1 MKAHKHKTNGDQFF
15 DTSQQD
21 SSQKFGTFHGVF
33 RPTLL
38 TIIGVM
44 LYLREG
50 WLVGNA
56 GLVGAILVILT
67 AFLITGT
74 TALSISSITSNTR
87 VGSGGVFALISQ
99 SLGLEI
105 GGAIGIPLYL
115 AQGLSAAMYIH
126 GFAEGWLFLFP
137 EHEPF
142 IGVILVVTFTL
153 ALAMVYIST
162 KFAFKVQLLVMT
174 LILAAFTSM
183 YFGIQSN
190 NSVVHK
196 PEVFGNF
203 SNGSFWDLFAVFF
216 PAATGIMVGA
226 SMSGDLRE
234 PKRSI
239 PKGTLGAWGVALTI
253 YILGACYYALV
264 AAPLELQQNTT
275 VGIEHSHWPE
285 LVLIG
290 LLASCFT
297 ATLSSLA
304 ASPRVLQA
312 LGQHSII
319 PRGKWFAEERK
330 GEPRNA
336 MLITGIMVLVAT
348 LAGDLNAL
356 ARLLTMFFL
365 ITYFS
370 INLVLVIEQYLNLI
384 SFRPQF
390 RIHKLI
396 PIIGSLTSLTAIII
410 ISPVLGLSSI
420 AIIIFIYSY
429 LDRRQLDTPW
439 ETVHSGLFVSIANW
453 AAKKV
458 SLSGLETPKRSWKP
472 DIMVPVERDT
482 YFEGV
487 FRFLHALCYSQGSIQ
502 IVGLSYDE
510 SDKSQFQHI
519 DDLTEDMRKQKI
531 FTSSAIME
539 THRYET
545 GLGAAVSLLQGS
557 FFKPNTVF
565 ENVLNHTDEELKTLV
580 KVAQKNQIALLLY
593 CPHKD
598 MGLGR
603 EKNINLWV
611 RDQSPDWRLGM
622 ELASLDYALLVSH
635 QLKKNWNAEVN
646 LLCVVED
653 EQHINMA
660 EDFLNALLDVTRMS
674 SHMNIEV
681 SNDNFMNYL
690 SKAPRADLNIF
701 GISANVNRQAMMNIM
716 STSNSSCLFV
726 LDSGNESAMA

>member
-1 MKAHKHKTNGDQFF
+1 
-15 DTSQQD
+15 
-21 SSQKFGTFHGVF
+21 
-33 RPTLL
+33 
-38 TIIGVM
+38 M

-56 GLVGAILVILT
+56 GLVGSILVILT
-67 AFLITGT
+67 AFLITGA

-137 EHEPF
+137 EHQPF
-142 IGVILVVTFTL
+142 IGIILVVTFSL

-183 YFGIQSN
+183 YFGIQHTGATI
-190 NSVVHK
+190 HK

-203 SNGSFWDLFAVFF
+203 SSGSFWDLFAVFF

-234 PKRSI
+234 PKRAI
-239 PKGTLGAWGVALTI
+239 PRGTLGAWGVALVI

-264 AAPLELQQNTT
+264 ASPTELQNNTT
-275 VGIEHSHWPE
+275 VGIEHSRWPVI
-285 LVLIG
+285 VLIG

-319 PRGKWFAEERK
+319 PRGHWFANERK

-336 MLITGIMVLVAT
+336 MLVTGIMVLIAT

-510 SDKSQFQHI
+510 SDQSQFQHI
-519 DDLTEDMRKQKI
+519 DDLTEDMRNQKI

-565 ENVLNHTDEELKTLV
+565 ENVLNHTDEELKALV

-593 CPHKD
+593 CPHED

-646 LLCVVED
+646 LLCVVE
-653 EQHINMA
+653 EMRHVLMA
-660 EDFLNALLDVTRMS
+660 EDFLHALLDVTRMS
-674 SHMNIEV
+674 SHMSIEV
-681 SNDNFMNYL
+681 AHDKFMNYL
-690 SKAPRADLNIF
+690 TKAPRADLNIF
-701 GISANVNRQAMMNIM
+701 GISADVNRQSMMNIM
-716 STSNSSCLFV
+716 KTANSSCLFV
-726 LDSGNESAMA
+726 IDSGHESAMA

>member
-1 MKAHKHKTNGDQFF
+1 MKANNKSPKNAQFF
-15 DTSQQD
+15 DTSNQG
-21 SSQKFGTFHGVF
+21 STEKFGTFHGVF

-56 GLVGAILVILT
+56 GLVGAILIILT

-105 GGAIGIPLYL
+105 GGAIGVPLYL

-126 GFAEGWLFLFP
+126 GFTEGWLFLFP

-142 IGVILVVTFTL
+142 TGVILVTTFSL
-153 ALAMVYIST
+153 ALGMVYIST

-183 YFGIQSN
+183 YFGVQNIETI
-190 NSVVHK
+190 HK

-203 SNGSFWDLFAVFF
+203 SQGSFWDLFAVFF

-226 SMSGDLRE
+226 SMSGDLKS
-234 PKRSI
+234 PKNSI
-239 PKGTLGAWGVALTI
+239 PTGTLGAWGTALAI

-264 AAPLELQQNTT
+264 ANPSDLQNNTHI
-275 VGIEHSHWPE
+275 GIEKARWPL

-290 LLASCFT
+290 LIASCFT

-312 LGQHSII
+312 LGQHGII
-319 PRGKWFAEERK
+319 PRGKWFSEERK

-390 RIHKLI
+390 RIHKII
-396 PIIGSLTSLTAIII
+396 PIIGSISSLTAIII

-420 AIIIFIYSY
+420 AIIIGIYTY
-429 LDRRQLDTPW
+429 LDRKQLDTPW

-458 SLSGLETPKRSWKP
+458 SESGFKAPKRSWKP
-472 DIMVPVERDT
+472 DIMVPIERDT
-482 YFEGV
+482 SFEGV

-502 IVGLSYDE
+502 VVGLSYDE
-510 SDKSQFQHI
+510 TSHQNFKHI
-519 DDLTEDMRKQKI
+519 KDLTKDMRRQKI
-531 FTSSAIME
+531 FTSNAIME

-545 GLGAAVSLLQGS
+545 GISAAVSLLQGS

-565 ENVLNHTDEELKTLV
+565 ENLAHHTDEELKSLV
-580 KVAQKNQIALLLY
+580 KVAQKNQIGLLLY
-593 CPHKD
+593 CPHDD

-603 EKNINLWV
+603 ERTINLWV

-646 LLCVVED
+646 LLCVVE
-653 EQHINMA
+653 EVQHVLMA

-674 SHMNIEV
+674 DNV
-681 SNDNFMNYL
+681 SIKVAHDKFMNYL
-690 SKAPRADLNIF
+690 PEAPRADLNIF
-701 GISANVNRQAMMNIM
+701 GISADVNRQAMMSIM
-716 STSNSSCLFV
+716 ETSNSSCLFV